1 MTHEISAHIT
11 GTVWKVLAQVGED
24 VEQDQVLAILES
36 MKMEM
41 PLESPEPGRIVEVLA
56 TPGQAVEEGD
66 VLFRLSPA

>member
-11 GTVWKVLAQVGED
+11 GTVWKVLVQVGDE
-24 VEQDQVLAILES
+24 VAEEQVVAILES

-41 PLESPEPGRIVEVLA
+41 PLEAPSAGRIEEVLV

-66 VLFRLSPA
+66 VLFRLASG